1 MGLLDVLNGM
11 QDGPRG
17 QRAPAPAGRSG
28 GMSPATMAVMGL
40 LAHKA
45 MKHLGGGQ
53 PSPAPTGPGSASA
66 SGSHGG
72 SLSDLLSS
80 GLGGLLGGGT
90 AGTTVSSGLNDLLK
104 QFQEK
109 GHGDVANSWVSNEP
123 NKQIPPD
130 TLSKV
135 LSEDQIKTLTQLT
148 GMSADDLIKTLSEH
162 LPNAVNQLTPEGR
175 LPTQQEASR
184 LL

>member
-11 QDGPRG
+11 QSGPRG
-17 QRAPAPAGRSG
+17 ERTPAPAGRSG
-28 GMSPATMAVMGL
+28 GMSPATMAIMGL

-45 MKHLGGGQ
+45 IKHLAGGQ
-53 PSPAPTGPGSASA
+53 PTP
-66 SGSHGG
+66 SGSGSGG
-72 SLSDLLSS
+72 SLSDSLSG
-80 GLGGLLGGGT
+80 GLGGLLGGAT

-109 GHGDVANSWVSNEP
+109 GHADIASSWVSNEP
-123 NKQIPPD
+123 NKQISPD
-130 TLSKV
+130 ILSKV
-135 LSEDQIKTLTQLT
+135 LSDDQIKTLTQLT
-148 GMSADDLIKTLSEH
+148 GMSRDDLIKTLSEH

-175 LPTQQEASR
+175 LPNEREASR

>member
-1 MGLLDVLNGM
+1 
-11 QDGPRG
+11 
-17 QRAPAPAGRSG
+17 
-28 GMSPATMAVMGL
+28 MSPVTMAVMGL

-45 MKHLGGGQ
+45 MKHLAGGQ
-53 PSPAPTGPGSASA
+53 SSPTPTGPGSGSASA
-66 SGSHGG
+66 SHGG
-72 SLSDLLSS
+72 SLSELLSG

-90 AGTTVSSGLNDLLK
+90 AGTTVGSGLNDLLK

-109 GHGDVANSWVSNEP
+109 GQGDVANSWVSNEP
-123 NKQIPPD
+123 NKQIAPD

-148 GMSADDLIKTLSEH
+148 GMSHDDLIKTLSEH
-162 LPNAVNQLTPEGR
+162 LPNAINQLTPKGR
-175 LPTQQEASR
+175 LPTEQEASR

>member
-11 QDGPRG
+11 QNGPRG
-17 QRAPAPAGRSG
+17 QRTPAPASTSG
-28 GMSPATMAVMGL
+28 GMSPITMAIMGL

-72 SLSDLLSS
+72 SLSDLLSG

-123 NKQIPPD
+123 NKQILPD

-148 GMSADDLIKTLSEH
+148 GMSHDDLIKSLSEH

>member
-11 QDGPRG
+11 QSGPRG
-17 QRAPAPAGRSG
+17 ERTPAPAGRSG
-28 GMSPATMAVMGL
+28 GMSPATMAIMGL

-45 MKHLGGGQ
+45 IKHLAGGQ
-53 PSPAPTGPGSASA
+53 PSPAPTGSS
-66 SGSHGG
+66 SGG
-72 SLSDLLSS
+72 SLSDMLSG
-80 GLGGLLGGGT
+80 GLGSLLGGAT

-109 GHGDVANSWVSNEP
+109 GHGDIASSWVSNEP
-123 NKQIPPD
+123 NKQISPD
-130 TLSKV
+130 ILSKV

-148 GMSADDLIKTLSEH
+148 GMSPDDLMKTLSEH

-175 LPTQQEASR
+175 LPNEREASR